1 MLIPSTVG
9 APIKIN
15 SSPTVSQIKDVKIG
29 LNIGQAIV
37 NSSGSVPAVPSIN
50 ILQNVTPKGEE
61 KSTKGYVLPLST
73 SGNSIPVSSNF
84 VSQNIT
90 PVNES
95 VVSATRAVNMFSVT
109 GANMSLGSLSVT
121 STSASVGTRPPVLV
135 SGNDTSSRIMPMLS
149 NRLCT
154 SNLGN
159 TVAIST
165 VKTGHLAS
173 SVLISATQPTVSPK
187 CLTSALQIPVTVGLP
202 TPVTISPKIINTV
215 PQVATVPGATRP
227 ISLSKRQ
234 SWTSVQFQSP
244 GTSTTVPTNINTNKP
259 QTELPPLSPSPGKVI
274 NISNFASL
282 PNQQKISPALV
293 KSTPSYSSAP
303 GGSAI
308 HTATAPSNVNSVIGG
323 QFSESCIQQ
332 KIVINTSTPL
342 APGTQIMINGTRFI
356 VPPQGLGVGS
366 HVLLISTNPKYGPP
380 LVLNSGQGLPPT
392 SVDNPAEI
400 TLTSNNSLSGQPVKQ
415 SLRSSTKIVNSLGNA
430 SHLPTVHT
438 TPQIINTT
446 AKVSVPP
453 PTPTVSLTSVI
464 KSPPAPLLAKTSL
477 VSAICS
483 TNPPLPSNTSVFHLD
498 TSVKKLLVS
507 PEGAILN
514 TINTPASK
522 VSSVS
527 PSLSQIVVS
536 ASRNPASVFPTFHSS
551 DLENPDTA
559 AS

>member
-1 MLIPSTVG
+1 
-9 APIKIN
+9 
-15 SSPTVSQIKDVKIG
+15 
-29 LNIGQAIV
+29 
-37 NSSGSVPAVPSIN
+37 
-50 ILQNVTPKGEE
+50 
-61 KSTKGYVLPLST
+61 
-73 SGNSIPVSSNF
+73 
-84 VSQNIT
+84 
-90 PVNES
+90 
-95 VVSATRAVNMFSVT
+95 
-109 GANMSLGSLSVT
+109 
-121 STSASVGTRPPVLV
+121 
-135 SGNDTSSRIMPMLS
+135 
-149 NRLCT
+149 
-154 SNLGN
+154 
-159 TVAIST
+159 
-165 VKTGHLAS
+165 
-173 SVLISATQPTVSPK
+173 
-187 CLTSALQIPVTVGLP
+187 
-202 TPVTISPKIINTV
+202 
-215 PQVATVPGATRP
+215 
-227 ISLSKRQ
+227 
-234 SWTSVQFQSP
+234 
-244 GTSTTVPTNINTNKP
+244 
-259 QTELPPLSPSPGKVI
+259 
-274 NISNFASL
+274 
-282 PNQQKISPALV
+282 
-293 KSTPSYSSAP
+293 
-303 GGSAI
+303 
-308 HTATAPSNVNSVIGG
+308 
-323 QFSESCIQQ
+323 
-332 KIVINTSTPL
+332 
-342 APGTQIMINGTRFI
+342 MINGTRFI